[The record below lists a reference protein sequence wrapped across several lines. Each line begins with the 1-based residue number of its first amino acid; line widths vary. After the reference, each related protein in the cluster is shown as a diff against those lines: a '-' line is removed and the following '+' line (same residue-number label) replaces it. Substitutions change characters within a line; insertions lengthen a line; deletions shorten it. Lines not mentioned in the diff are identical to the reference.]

1 MIRDNTIKITLFYA
15 LTIGF
20 ILLNV
25 WAVAAKE
32 TLAVN
37 LIPVML
43 GIALIAVFSFDKLI
57 WIAVFFAPLSIE
69 LSRLMP
75 GFAFDMFLPTEPIL
89 FGVLILFLLK
99 IIHQRKFDKEIL
111 LHPVSLAIYLN
122 LFWIFITTL
131 TSSMPVVSF
140 KFLMVRIWFVV
151 AFFFLTSEIFKSGKK
166 MEQYVWLY
174 SAGFLIVIFYSIFR
188 HSGYGLLNREAAH
201 YVVTPFYN
209 DHTSYGAALAMYLP
223 FIALFAF
230 SKNYSSRIKR
240 ISRLILVILI
250 VAFVLSYSRAAWL
263 SVIVAFMVWIIIR
276 LKIRFRPVF
285 ISSLIILGLIFLFQT
300 EIVMYIERNSG
311 ESSSNLAEHFT
322 SMTNISSDASNLE
335 RLNRWGC
342 AISMFKE
349 RPVFGY
355 GPGTYMFEYGK
366 YQLKKNRTIISTNVG
381 DGGNAHSE
389 YLGPLS
395 ESGLLGLLTFL
406 ILGITIF
413 YISIN
418 TWARLTDKRLKGIIL
433 AAIISLTTYFVHGLM
448 NDFLDTDKLS
458 VPFWGFTAMIVVIDL
473 YSKHKTLGVS
483 QNQNN
488 ERESI

>member
-1 MIRDNTIKITLFYA
+1 MNK
-15 LTIGF
+15 
-20 ILLNV
+20 
-25 WAVAAKE
+25 
-32 TLAVN
+32 
-37 LIPVML
+37 
-43 GIALIAVFSFDKLI
+43 
-57 WIAVFFAPLSIE
+57 
-69 LSRLMP
+69 
-75 GFAFDMFLPTEPIL
+75 
-89 FGVLILFLLK
+89 
-99 IIHQRKFDKEIL
+99 
-111 LHPVSLAIYLN
+111 
-122 LFWIFITTL
+122 
-131 TSSMPVVSF
+131 
-140 KFLMVRIWFVV
+140 
-151 AFFFLTSEIFKSGKK
+151 
-166 MEQYVWLY
+166 
-174 SAGFLIVIFYSIFR
+174 
-188 HSGYGLLNREAAH
+188 
-201 YVVTPFYN
+201 
-209 DHTSYGAALAMYLP
+209 
-223 FIALFAF
+223 
-230 SKNYSSRIKR
+230 
-240 ISRLILVILI
+240 
-250 VAFVLSYSRAAWL
+250 
-263 SVIVAFMVWIIIR
+263 
-276 LKIRFRPVF
+276 
-285 ISSLIILGLIFLFQT
+285 
-300 EIVMYIERNSG
+300 
-311 ESSSNLAEHFT
+311 
-322 SMTNISSDASNLE
+322 ISSDESKLG
-335 RLNRWGC
+335 RLNRWDC